1 MSTSAAADAP
11 PIDSRDAAWATIDLP
26 LPARRVAEECRD
38 LEAVFRVNPFWVFSE
53 WQTLDADTFRARL
66 RNESNEQELA
76 TVIRRRPG
84 PGLGFTLTYEQ
95 GLKRRTVFLLDE
107 AAGGSRLTLV
117 DDYDGTP
124 AEERAQRAAEVDRS
138 LLAWSRALQRYLLR
152 LKRWSWVPGWRWYM
166 RRLWIPMKPSARRIV
181 WLLYVITLAEFVL
194 FLFVLLI
201 YAIEQNK

>member
-1 MSTSAAADAP
+1 MSTPTTAGAP
-11 PIDSRDAAWATIDLP
+11 PIDSSDAAWATIDLP
-26 LPARRVAEECRD
+26 LPVHRVAEECRD
-38 LEAVFRVNPFWVFSE
+38 LEAVLRINPFWVFSE

-76 TVIRRRPG
+76 TVLRRRPG
-84 PGLGFTLTYEQ
+84 PGLGFTLTYEH

-107 AAGGSRLTLV
+107 AAGGSRLTMV

-124 AEERAQRAAEVDRS
+124 AEERARRAAEVDRS

-201 YAIEQNK
+201 YAIEQNA